1 MNFLE
6 SKVGKQLLIIIGII
20 ISAIGINGFLAPADL
35 LSSGLAGIVVIL
47 NKLFG
52 INQGIAI
59 IAMNIPI
66 FIICKKYV
74 DKEFFFTSIINMFIY
89 SFALGISE
97 NLYKYIRID
106 DLMIQSIFGGILIG
120 VGVGLIF
127 KANSSVGGLDIVMA
141 ALKIKYD
148 ISIKNASL
156 VINFFIIC
164 VGGVLFGGLKAMY
177 TLISM
182 YLTSISIEKAK
193 DIFNKQ
199 KLILLISEKYSE
211 IASNIMKTTG
221 KGVTFLDAQG
231 AYSKVNKKM
240 IYCVV
245 SSSQVAKIKEII
257 YKEDKNA
264 FVSINNIDEVKGGG
278 FKEKNYSLQ
287 SSNLIIAAFLD

>member
-1 MNFLE
+1 MDFLE
-6 SKVGKQLLIIIGII
+6 SKIGKQLLIFIGII
-20 ISAIGINGFLAPADL
+20 ICAIGINGFLAPADL
-35 LSSGLAGIVVIL
+35 LSSGLAGIVVIF

-59 IAMNIPI
+59 LIMNIPI
-66 FIICKKYV
+66 FLICKKYV

-97 NLYKYIRID
+97 NLYKYISID
-106 DLMIQSIFGGILIG
+106 DLMIQSIFGGVLIG

-156 VINFFIIC
+156 VINFFIISA
-164 VGGVLFGGLKAMY
+164 GGMLFGGIKAMY

-199 KLILLISEKYSE
+199 KLILLISEKNTE
-211 IASNIMKTTG
+211 IANSIMKVTG

-231 AYSKVNKKM
+231 AYSKANKKM

-245 SSSQVAKIKEII
+245 ASSQIAKIKEII

-278 FKEKNYSLQ
+278 FKEKKL
-287 SSNLIIAAFLD
+287 

>member
-1 MNFLE
+1 MDFLE

-59 IAMNIPI
+59 IVMNIPI

-182 YLTSISIEKAK
+182 YFTSISIEKAK

-199 KLILLISEKYSE
+199 KLILLISEKYGE

-245 SSSQVAKIKEII
+245 ASSQVAKIKEII

-278 FKEKNYSLQ
+278 FKEKKL
-287 SSNLIIAAFLD
+287 

>member
-1 MNFLE
+1 MDFLE

-59 IAMNIPI
+59 IVMNIPI

-127 KANSSVGGLDIVMA
+127 KANSSVGGLDIVMV

-199 KLILLISEKYSE
+199 KLILLISEKYGE

-245 SSSQVAKIKEII
+245 ASSQVAKIKEII

-278 FKEKNYSLQ
+278 FKEKKL
-287 SSNLIIAAFLD
+287 

>member
-6 SKVGKQLLIIIGII
+6 NRVGKQLLIIIGIVI
-20 ISAIGINGFLAPADL
+20 CAIGINGFLAPADI
-35 LSSGLAGIVVIL
+35 LSSGLAGIVVIF

-52 INQGIAI
+52 INQGISI
-59 IAMNIPI
+59 LIMNIPI
-66 FIICKKYV
+66 FLICKKYV

-89 SFALGISE
+89 SFTLGISE

-106 DLMIQSIFGGILIG
+106 DLIIQSIFGGVLIG

-156 VINFFIIC
+156 IINFFIIC
-164 VGGVLFGGLKAMY
+164 AGGVLFGGLKAMY

-199 KLILLISEKYSE
+199 KLILLISDKNKE
-211 IASNIMKTTG
+211 IANSIMKSTG
-221 KGVTFLDAQG
+221 KGVTFLEAQG

-245 SSSQVAKIKEII
+245 SSNQIAKIKEII

-278 FKEKNYSLQ
+278 FKEKKL
-287 SSNLIIAAFLD
+287 

>member
-1 MNFLE
+1 MDFLE
-6 SKVGKQLLIIIGII
+6 SKIGKQLLIIIGII

-59 IAMNIPI
+59 LIMNIPI
-66 FIICKKYV
+66 FIICRKYV

-97 NLYKYIRID
+97 NLYKYIQID

-120 VGVGLIF
+120 IGVGLIF

-141 ALKIKYD
+141 SLKIKYD

-156 VINFFIIC
+156 IINFFIIC
-164 VGGVLFGGLKAMY
+164 AGGILFGGLKAMY

-182 YLTSISIEKAK
+182 YLTSIFMEKAK

-211 IASNIMKTTG
+211 IASSIMEATG

-245 SSSQVAKIKEII
+245 ATNQVAKIKEII

-278 FKEKNYSLQ
+278 FKEKKL
-287 SSNLIIAAFLD
+287 

>member
-1 MNFLE
+1 MDFLE

-47 NKLFG
+47 NKIFG
-52 INQGIAI
+52 VNQGLVILL
-59 IAMNIPI
+59 MNIPI
-66 FIICKKYV
+66 FLICKKYV
-74 DKEFFFTSIINMFIY
+74 DKEFFYSSIINMFIY
-89 SFALGISE
+89 SLALGISE
-97 NLYKYIRID
+97 NLYKYIIID
-106 DLMIQSIFGGILIG
+106 DLMIQSIFGGILVG

-141 ALKIKYD
+141 SLKLKYN

-164 VGGVLFGGLKAMY
+164 LGGILFGGLRAMY

-182 YLTSISIEKAK
+182 YLTSIFIEQAK
-193 DIFNKQ
+193 DCFNKQ
-199 KLILLISEKYSE
+199 KLILLISEKYNE
-211 IASNIMKTTG
+211 IATNIMSATG
-221 KGVTFLDAQG
+221 KGVTFLDAEG
-231 AYSKVNKKM
+231 AYTKVKKKM

-245 SSSQVAKIKEII
+245 STSQVAKIKEII
-257 YKEDKNA
+257 YKEDKDA

-278 FKEKNYSLQ
+278 FKEKRL
-287 SSNLIIAAFLD
+287 

>member
-1 MNFLE
+1 MDFLE

-59 IAMNIPI
+59 IVMNIPI

-199 KLILLISEKYSE
+199 KLILLISEKYGE

-245 SSSQVAKIKEII
+245 ASSQVAKIKEII

-287 SSNLIIAAFLD
+287 NSNLIIAAFLY

>member
-1 MNFLE
+1 MDFLE
-6 SKVGKQLLIIIGII
+6 SKIGKQLLIIIGII

-59 IAMNIPI
+59 LIMNIPI
-66 FIICKKYV
+66 FIICRKYV

-97 NLYKYIRID
+97 NLYKYIQID

-120 VGVGLIF
+120 IGVGLIF

-141 ALKIKYD
+141 SLKIKYD

-156 VINFFIIC
+156 IINFFIIC
-164 VGGVLFGGLKAMY
+164 LGGVLFGGLKAMY

-182 YLTSISIEKAK
+182 YLTSIFIEKAK

-199 KLILLISEKYSE
+199 KLILLISEKYNE
-211 IASNIMKTTG
+211 IASSIMNATG

-231 AYSKVNKKM
+231 AYSKANKKM

-245 SSSQVAKIKEII
+245 ATNQVAKIKEII

-264 FVSINNIDEVKGGG
+264 FVSINDIDEVKGGG
-278 FKEKNYSLQ
+278 FKEKKL
-287 SSNLIIAAFLD
+287 

>member
-1 MNFLE
+1 MDFLE
-6 SKVGKQLLIIIGII
+6 SKIGKQLLIIIGII
-20 ISAIGINGFLAPADL
+20 LSAIGINGFLTPANL
-35 LSSGLAGIVVIL
+35 LSSGLGGIVVIL

-59 IAMNIPI
+59 LIMNIPI

-97 NLYKYIRID
+97 NLYKYIQIN

-141 ALKIKYD
+141 SLKIKYD

-156 VINFFIIC
+156 IINLIIIC
-164 VGGVLFGGLKAMY
+164 AGGILFGGVKAMY

-182 YLTSISIEKAK
+182 YLTSIFIEKAK

-199 KLILLISEKYSE
+199 KLILLISEKYNE
-211 IASNIMKTTG
+211 IASSIMEATE

-231 AYSKVNKKM
+231 AYSKINKKM

-245 SSSQVAKIKEII
+245 ATNQVAKIKEII

-264 FVSINNIDEVKGGG
+264 FVSINDIDEVKGGG
-278 FKEKNYSLQ
+278 FKEKKL
-287 SSNLIIAAFLD
+287 

>member
-1 MNFLE
+1 MDFLE
-6 SKVGKQLLIIIGII
+6 SKIGKQLLIIIGII

-59 IAMNIPI
+59 LIMNIPI
-66 FIICKKYV
+66 FIICRKYV

-97 NLYKYIRID
+97 NLYKYIQID
-106 DLMIQSIFGGILIG
+106 DLMIQSVFGGILIG

-141 ALKIKYD
+141 SLKIKYD

-156 VINFFIIC
+156 IINFFIIC
-164 VGGVLFGGLKAMY
+164 AGGILFGGLKAMY

-182 YLTSISIEKAK
+182 YLTSIFMEKAK

-211 IASNIMKTTG
+211 IASSIMEATG
-221 KGVTFLDAQG
+221 KGVTLLDAQG

-245 SSSQVAKIKEII
+245 ATNQVAKIKEII

-264 FVSINNIDEVKGGG
+264 FVSINDIDEVKGGG
-278 FKEKNYSLQ
+278 FKEKKL
-287 SSNLIIAAFLD
+287 

>member
-1 MNFLE
+1 M
-6 SKVGKQLLIIIGII
+6 
-20 ISAIGINGFLAPADL
+20 NGFLAPADI
-35 LSSGLAGIVVIL
+35 LSSGLAGIVVIF

-59 IAMNIPI
+59 LIMNIPI
-66 FIICKKYV
+66 FLICKKYV

-89 SFALGISE
+89 SFTLGISE

-106 DLMIQSIFGGILIG
+106 DLIIQSIFGGVLIG

-156 VINFFIIC
+156 IINFFIIC
-164 VGGVLFGGLKAMY
+164 AGGVLFGGLKAMY

-199 KLILLISEKYSE
+199 KLILLISDKNKE
-211 IASNIMKTTG
+211 IANSIMKSTG
-221 KGVTFLDAQG
+221 KGVTFLEAQG

-245 SSSQVAKIKEII
+245 SSNQIAKIKEII

-278 FKEKNYSLQ
+278 FKEKKL
-287 SSNLIIAAFLD
+287 

>member
-1 MNFLE
+1 
-6 SKVGKQLLIIIGII
+6 
-20 ISAIGINGFLAPADL
+20 
-35 LSSGLAGIVVIL
+35 
-47 NKLFG
+47 
-52 INQGIAI
+52 
-59 IAMNIPI
+59 
-66 FIICKKYV
+66 
-74 DKEFFFTSIINMFIY
+74 MFIY

-97 NLYKYIRID
+97 NLYKYIKID
-106 DLMIQSIFGGILIG
+106 DLMIQSVFGGILIG

-141 ALKIKYD
+141 SLKIKYD

-156 VINFFIIC
+156 IINFFIIC
-164 VGGVLFGGLKAMY
+164 AGGILFGGLRAMY

-182 YLTSISIEKAK
+182 YLTSIFMEKAK

-211 IASNIMKTTG
+211 IASSIMEATG

-245 SSSQVAKIKEII
+245 ATNQVAKIKEII

-264 FVSINNIDEVKGGG
+264 FVSINDIDEVKGGG
-278 FKEKNYSLQ
+278 FKEKKL
-287 SSNLIIAAFLD
+287 

>member
-1 MNFLE
+1 MDFLE

-47 NKLFG
+47 NKLVG

-59 IAMNIPI
+59 IVMNIPI

-97 NLYKYIRID
+97 NLYKYIKID

-120 VGVGLIF
+120 AGVGLIF

-182 YLTSISIEKAK
+182 YLTSISMEKAK

-211 IASNIMKTTG
+211 ISSSIMKTTG
-221 KGVTFLDAQG
+221 KGVTFLHAQG

-245 SSSQVAKIKEII
+245 ASSQVAKIKEII

-278 FKEKNYSLQ
+278 FKEKKL
-287 SSNLIIAAFLD
+287 

>member
-1 MNFLE
+1 MDFLE
-6 SKVGKQLLIIIGII
+6 SKIGKQVLIITGII
-20 ISAIGINGFLAPADL
+20 ISVIGINGFLAPADL
-35 LSSGLAGIVVIL
+35 LSSGLAGIAVIL

-52 INQGIAI
+52 FNQGVVIFI
-59 IAMNIPI
+59 MNIPI
-66 FIICKKYV
+66 FLICKKYV

-97 NLYKYIRID
+97 NLYKYISID
-106 DLMIQSIFGGILIG
+106 DLMIQSIFGGILVG

-127 KANSSVGGLDIVMA
+127 KANSCVGGLDIVMA

-156 VINFFIIC
+156 VINFFIIFA
-164 VGGVLFGGLKAMY
+164 GGIFFGGLKAMY

-199 KLILLISEKYSE
+199 KLILLVSEKYSE
-211 IASNIMKTTG
+211 IASNIMNTTG

-245 SSSQVAKIKEII
+245 SSSQVAKVKEII

-278 FKEKNYSLQ
+278 FKEKKL
-287 SSNLIIAAFLD
+287 

>member
-1 MNFLE
+1 MDFLE

-20 ISAIGINGFLAPADL
+20 LSAIGVNGFLAPANL
-35 LSSGLAGIVVIL
+35 LSSGLTGIVVIL
-47 NKLFG
+47 NKLLG

-59 IAMNIPI
+59 IVINIPI

-89 SFALGISE
+89 SFALGVSE
-97 NLYKYIRID
+97 NLYKYIIID
-106 DLMIQSIFGGILIG
+106 DLMIQCIFGGVFIG
-120 VGVGLIF
+120 VGAGLIF

-141 ALKIKYD
+141 VLKIKYD

-164 VGGVLFGGLKAMY
+164 AGGILFGGLKAMY

-182 YLTSISIEKAK
+182 YLTSISIEYSK
-193 DIFNKQ
+193 DILNKQ

-211 IASNIMKTTG
+211 IASNIMKITG

-245 SSSQVAKIKEII
+245 SSSQVGKIKEII
-257 YKEDKNA
+257 YREDKNA

-278 FKEKNYSLQ
+278 FKEKKL
-287 SSNLIIAAFLD
+287 

>member
-1 MNFLE
+1 
-6 SKVGKQLLIIIGII
+6 
-20 ISAIGINGFLAPADL
+20 
-35 LSSGLAGIVVIL
+35 
-47 NKLFG
+47 
-52 INQGIAI
+52 
-59 IAMNIPI
+59 
-66 FIICKKYV
+66 
-74 DKEFFFTSIINMFIY
+74 
-89 SFALGISE
+89 
-97 NLYKYIRID
+97 
-106 DLMIQSIFGGILIG
+106 MIQSIFGGILIG

-141 ALKIKYD
+141 SLKIKYD

-156 VINFFIIC
+156 IINFFIIC
-164 VGGVLFGGLKAMY
+164 AGGILFGGLKAMY

-182 YLTSISIEKAK
+182 YLTSIFMEKAK

-211 IASNIMKTTG
+211 IASSIMEATG

-245 SSSQVAKIKEII
+245 ATNQVAKIKEII

-278 FKEKNYSLQ
+278 FKEKKL
-287 SSNLIIAAFLD
+287 

>member
-1 MNFLE
+1 MDFLE

-47 NKLFG
+47 NKIFG
-52 INQGIAI
+52 VNQGLVILL
-59 IAMNIPI
+59 MNIPI
-66 FIICKKYV
+66 FLICKKYV
-74 DKEFFFTSIINMFIY
+74 DKEFFYSSIINMFIY
-89 SFALGISE
+89 SVALGISE
-97 NLYKYIRID
+97 NLYKYIIID
-106 DLMIQSIFGGILIG
+106 DLMIQSIFGGILVG

-141 ALKIKYD
+141 TLKLKCD

-164 VGGVLFGGLKAMY
+164 LGGILFGGLRAMY

-182 YLTSISIEKAK
+182 YLTSIFIEQAK
-193 DIFNKQ
+193 DCFNKQ
-199 KLILLISEKYSE
+199 KLILLISEKYNE
-211 IASNIMKTTG
+211 IATNIMSATG
-221 KGVTFLDAQG
+221 KGVTFLDAEG
-231 AYSKVNKKM
+231 AYTKVKKKM

-245 SSSQVAKIKEII
+245 STSQVAKIKEII
-257 YKEDKNA
+257 YKEDKDA

-278 FKEKNYSLQ
+278 FKEKRL
-287 SSNLIIAAFLD
+287 

>member
-1 MNFLE
+1 MDFLE
-6 SKVGKQLLIIIGII
+6 SKIGKQLLIIIGII
-20 ISAIGINGFLAPADL
+20 ISAIGINGFLTPADL

-52 INQGIAI
+52 VNQGIVI
-59 IAMNIPI
+59 FIMNIPI

-89 SFALGISE
+89 SFALGISQ
-97 NLYKYIRID
+97 NLYKYIHID
-106 DLMIQSIFGGILIG
+106 DLMIQSIFGGILVG

-141 ALKIKYD
+141 SLKIKYD

-156 VINFFIIC
+156 IINFFIIC
-164 VGGVLFGGLKAMY
+164 AGGVLFGELKAMY

-182 YLTSISIEKAK
+182 YLTSVFMEKAK

-199 KLILLISEKYSE
+199 KLILLISEKYNE
-211 IASNIMKTTG
+211 IASTIMNETG

-231 AYSKVNKKM
+231 AYSKINKKM

-245 SSSQVAKIKEII
+245 STNQIAKIKEII

-264 FVSINNIDEVKGGG
+264 FISINDIDEVKGGG
-278 FKEKNYSLQ
+278 FKEKKL
-287 SSNLIIAAFLD
+287 

>member
-1 MNFLE
+1 MDFLE

-47 NKLFG
+47 NKIFG
-52 INQGIAI
+52 VNQGLVILL
-59 IAMNIPI
+59 MNIPI
-66 FIICKKYV
+66 FLICKKYV
-74 DKEFFFTSIINMFIY
+74 DKEFFYSSIINMFIY
-89 SFALGISE
+89 SLALGISE
-97 NLYKYIRID
+97 NLYKYIIID
-106 DLMIQSIFGGILIG
+106 DLMIQSIFGGILVG

-141 ALKIKYD
+141 SLKLKYD

-164 VGGVLFGGLKAMY
+164 LGGILFGGLRAMY

-182 YLTSISIEKAK
+182 YLTSIFIEQAK
-193 DIFNKQ
+193 DCFNKQ
-199 KLILLISEKYSE
+199 KLILLISEKYNE
-211 IASNIMKTTG
+211 IATNIMSATG
-221 KGVTFLDAQG
+221 KGVTFLDAEG
-231 AYSKVNKKM
+231 AYTKVKKKM

-245 SSSQVAKIKEII
+245 STSQVAKIKEII
-257 YKEDKNA
+257 YKEDKDA

-278 FKEKNYSLQ
+278 FKEKRL
-287 SSNLIIAAFLD
+287 

>member
-1 MNFLE
+1 MDFLE

-245 SSSQVAKIKEII
+245 ASSQVAKIKEII

-278 FKEKNYSLQ
+278 FKEKKL
-287 SSNLIIAAFLD
+287 

>member
-1 MNFLE
+1 MDFLE

-59 IAMNIPI
+59 ISMNIPI

-141 ALKIKYD
+141 VLKIKYD

-164 VGGVLFGGLKAMY
+164 IGGMLFGGLKAMY

-182 YLTSISIEKAK
+182 YLTSISIEQSK

-199 KLILLISEKYSE
+199 KLILLISEKYSQ
-211 IASNIMKTTG
+211 IASNIMNITG

-245 SSSQVAKIKEII
+245 ASSQVAKIKEII

-278 FKEKNYSLQ
+278 FKEKKL
-287 SSNLIIAAFLD
+287 

>member
-1 MNFLE
+1 MDFLE
-6 SKVGKQLLIIIGII
+6 SKIGKQLLIIIGII
-20 ISAIGINGFLAPADL
+20 ISAIGINGFLTPADL

-52 INQGIAI
+52 VNQGIVI
-59 IAMNIPI
+59 FIMNIPI

-89 SFALGISE
+89 SFALGISQ
-97 NLYKYIRID
+97 NLYKYIHID
-106 DLMIQSIFGGILIG
+106 DLMIQSIFGGILVG

-141 ALKIKYD
+141 SLKIKYD

-156 VINFFIIC
+156 IINFFIIFA
-164 VGGVLFGGLKAMY
+164 GGILFGGLKAMY

-182 YLTSISIEKAK
+182 YLTSVFMEKAK

-211 IASNIMKTTG
+211 IASSIMSATG

-231 AYSKVNKKM
+231 AYSKINKKM

-245 SSSQVAKIKEII
+245 STNQIAKIKEII

-264 FVSINNIDEVKGGG
+264 FISINDIDEVKGGG
-278 FKEKNYSLQ
+278 FKEKKL
-287 SSNLIIAAFLD
+287 

>member
-1 MNFLE
+1 MDFLE
-6 SKVGKQLLIIIGII
+6 SKIGKQLLIIIGII

-59 IAMNIPI
+59 LIMNIPI
-66 FIICKKYV
+66 FIICRKYV

-97 NLYKYIRID
+97 NLYKYIQID
-106 DLMIQSIFGGILIG
+106 DLMIQSVFGGILIG

-127 KANSSVGGLDIVMA
+127 KASSSVGGLDIVMA
-141 ALKIKYD
+141 SLKIKYD

-156 VINFFIIC
+156 IINFFIIC
-164 VGGVLFGGLKAMY
+164 AGGILFGGLKAMY

-182 YLTSISIEKAK
+182 YLTSIFMEKAK

-211 IASNIMKTTG
+211 IASSIMEATG

-245 SSSQVAKIKEII
+245 ATNQVAKIKEII

-264 FVSINNIDEVKGGG
+264 FVSINDIDEVKGGG
-278 FKEKNYSLQ
+278 FKEKKL
-287 SSNLIIAAFLD
+287 

>member
-6 SKVGKQLLIIIGII
+6 NKVGKQLLIIIGII
-20 ISAIGINGFLAPADL
+20 ICAIGINGFLAPADL
-35 LSSGLAGIVVIL
+35 LSSGLAGIVVIF

-59 IAMNIPI
+59 LIMNIPI
-66 FIICKKYV
+66 FLICKKYV

-106 DLMIQSIFGGILIG
+106 DLIIQSIFGGVLIG

-156 VINFFIIC
+156 IINFFIIC
-164 VGGVLFGGLKAMY
+164 AGGVLFGGLKAMY

-199 KLILLISEKYSE
+199 KLILLISDKNKE
-211 IASNIMKTTG
+211 IANSIMKSTG
-221 KGVTFLDAQG
+221 KGVTFLEAQG

-245 SSSQVAKIKEII
+245 SSNQIAKIKEII

-278 FKEKNYSLQ
+278 FKEKKL
-287 SSNLIIAAFLD
+287 

>member
-1 MNFLE
+1 MDFLD
-6 SKVGKQLLIIIGII
+6 SKVGKQILIIIGII
-20 ISAIGINGFLAPADL
+20 ICAIGINGFLAPADL

-52 INQGIAI
+52 VNQGLVI
-59 IAMNIPI
+59 ILMNIPI
-66 FIICKKYV
+66 FIICRKYV

-89 SFALGISE
+89 SFALGITE
-97 NLYKYIRID
+97 NLYLYIKIND
-106 DLMIQSIFGGILIG
+106 IMMQSIFGGILVG

-148 ISIKNASL
+148 ISIKNASI

-164 VGGVLFGGLKAMY
+164 VGGVLFGGVKSMY

-182 YLTSISIEKAK
+182 YLTSIFIEKAK
-193 DIFNKQ
+193 DLFNQQ
-199 KLILLISEKYSE
+199 KLILLISEKYQN
-211 IASNIMKTTG
+211 IANGIMSLTG
-221 KGVTFLDAQG
+221 KGVTLLEAEG
-231 AYSKVNKKM
+231 AYSQNKRKV

-245 SSSQVAKIKEII
+245 STTQIAKVKEII

-264 FVSINNIDEVKGGG
+264 FVSINNLDEVKGGG
-278 FKEKNYSLQ
+278 FKEKKL
-287 SSNLIIAAFLD
+287 